1 MNNPADRAGNQGSRI
16 LPYLQWKPNCQRIQ
30 KAGCRAKS
38 AAAFLYM
45 VLFEIWFCSSYMVM
59 FEFVREW
66 VYSCSS
72 GVSTSDWVLCSAPGP
87 VSSPCCRAGLPAD
100 HPGKRGKKRN
110 EDRSGQ
116 RSQADIKIDR
126 QYQFIII
133 SLQFYAQITHF
144 IAEKTSG
151 VLLSVSVHNANLK
164 S

>member
-16 LPYLQWKPNCQRIQ
+16 LPDLQWKPNCQRIQ

-45 VLFEIWFCSSYMVM
+45 VM
-59 FEFVREW
+59 FELHGYVRVRQGMGIFVFFRRKFF
-66 VYSCSS
+66 
-72 GVSTSDWVLCSAPGP
+72 GLGSAPGP
-87 VSSPCCRAGLPAD
+87 VSGPCCRAGLPAD

-144 IAEKTSG
+144 IAEKQAGCS
-151 VLLSVSVHNANLK
+151 
-164 S
+164 